1 MTREQNLPDRSIC
14 RAGTTSIDRTQ
25 HLARA
30 LAALRR
36 HSRVVRD
43 ALAFDRA
50 PEPGQRGLSIRC
62 EGIEHD
68 HRRERVL
75 VLRVCERDVIVL
87 AANIEPQVRRVVLE
101 YGAEPQFIGSDGEAV
116 RTWTCGEQ
124 YCRGVDLW
132 GPEDLLGV
140 SRDKRVG
147 AEIATPIGS
156 QILPPFRVKA
166 GRWTQDPDRLSGSQ
180 GFGAGIP
187 RQGHPDLDC
196 RYSHRRSPIANF
208 HLRTSS
214 TASAQL

>member
-62 EGIEHD
+62 EVIEHD

-75 VLRVCERDVIVL
+75 VLRVCERYVIL
-87 AANIEPQVRRVVLE
+87 FAANIEPQMSRVMLE
-101 YGAEPQFIGSDGEAV
+101 YGAEAQFVGSNGEAV
-116 RTWTCGEQ
+116 RTRTSGEQ
-124 YCRGVDLW
+124 YCCWIDLR
-132 GPEDLLGV
+132 GPENLLGM
-140 SRDKRVG
+140 SRDERVG

-156 QILPPFRVKA
+156 QILRPFRVRV
-166 GRWTQDPDRLSGSQ
+166 GRWTQAPDRLSGSR

-187 RQGHPDLDC
+187 RQGHPELDC
-196 RYSHRRSPIANF
+196 RYSCRRSQTANF

-214 TASAQL
+214 TASAKL

>member
-14 RAGTTSIDRTQ
+14 RTGTTSIDRTQ
-25 HLARA
+25 HLPRA

-43 ALAFDRA
+43 ALALDRA

-62 EGIEHD
+62 EVIEHD

-75 VLRVCERDVIVL
+75 VLRVGERDVILL
-87 AANIEPQVRRVVLE
+87 AANIEPQMSWVMLE
-101 YGAEPQFIGSDGEAV
+101 YGAEAQFVGSNGEAV
-116 RTWTCGEQ
+116 RTRTCGEQ
-124 YCRGVDLW
+124 YCCRIDLR

-140 SRDKRVG
+140 SRDERVCP
-147 AEIATPIGS
+147 EIATPIDS

-166 GRWTQDPDRLSGSQ
+166 DRWTQGPGRLSGSR
-180 GFGAGIP
+180 GFGAGTP

-196 RYSHRRSPIANF
+196 RYSHRRSPTANF

-214 TASAQL
+214 TASTQL